1 MEKDTRIQEG
11 WRRIREYRRDGE
23 GYENTGGMEKDKRIQ
38 EGWRSIREY
47 RRDGE
52 G

>member
-1 MEKDTRIQEG
+1 MEKDKRIQEG

-23 GYENTGGMEKDKRIQ
+23 GYENM
-38 EGWRSIREY
+38 Y